1 MTNTVDELKR
11 VRRLF
16 FALTLPDAM
25 QQEIVQWRAGHFSP
39 EAGRPVAAANLHL
52 TLAFLGE
59 VSATKIPGV
68 TAASR
73 AYPTSRFQRDI
84 R

>member
-25 QQEIVQWRAGHFSP
+25 Q
-39 EAGRPVAAANLHL
+39 
-52 TLAFLGE
+52 
-59 VSATKIPGV
+59 
-68 TAASR
+68 
-73 AYPTSRFQRDI
+73 
-84 R
+84 

>member
-59 VSATKIPGV
+59 VSATNPRCYSSKPGV
-68 TAASR
+68 SNKQVSA
-73 AYPTSRFQRDI
+73 
-84 R
+84 